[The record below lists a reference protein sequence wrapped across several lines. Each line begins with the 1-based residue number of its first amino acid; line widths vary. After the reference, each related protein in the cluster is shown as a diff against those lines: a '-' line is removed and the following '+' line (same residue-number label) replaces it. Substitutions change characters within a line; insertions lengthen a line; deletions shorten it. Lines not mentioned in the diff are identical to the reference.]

1 MILNMP
7 LSSLYMVI
15 KSPLMRQ
22 LFSLIVGLIELFFL
36 LSFEGFYVLVACVV
50 TFVAIQFSKKYSFL
64 ASVLCSTLT
73 LLIVHLH
80 RFLFDYSSWKVDC
93 SVYMMILVTKMT
105 YYGFSYNKM
114 QKRMAK
120 N

>member
-1 MILNMP
+1 
-7 LSSLYMVI
+7 MVI

-80 RFLFDYSSWKVDC
+80 RFLYVFFNKRFDYSSWKVDC